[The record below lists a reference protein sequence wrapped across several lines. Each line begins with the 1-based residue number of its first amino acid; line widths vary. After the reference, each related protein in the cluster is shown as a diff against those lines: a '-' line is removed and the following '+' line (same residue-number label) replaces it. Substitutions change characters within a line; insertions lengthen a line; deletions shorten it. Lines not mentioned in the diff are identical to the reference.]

1 MPIYTITSPSATSAS
16 QPASVVAPNA
26 KALFWRPNFT
36 YFWRLVV
43 GSARHW
49 VTRRV
54 GLVVDHLA
62 PGTFRPKRSHQRAD
76 GLNTHLLR
84 DINAPDWVYQTQA
97 RERTATDYELL
108 RAQSQ
113 ARRFF

>member
-1 MPIYTITSPSATSAS
+1 MPSYTITSPSATSAS

-26 KALFWRPNFT
+26 KALLWRPHIT
-36 YFWRLVV
+36 YILSLVV
-43 GSARHW
+43 GSVRHW
-49 VTRRV
+49 MTKREC
-54 GLVVDHLA
+54 LVADHLA
-62 PGTFRPKRSHQRAD
+62 PDTFRTMRSHQRAD
-76 GLNTHLLR
+76 GLNAHLLR
-84 DINAPDWVYQTQA
+84 DINAPDWVCQTQA